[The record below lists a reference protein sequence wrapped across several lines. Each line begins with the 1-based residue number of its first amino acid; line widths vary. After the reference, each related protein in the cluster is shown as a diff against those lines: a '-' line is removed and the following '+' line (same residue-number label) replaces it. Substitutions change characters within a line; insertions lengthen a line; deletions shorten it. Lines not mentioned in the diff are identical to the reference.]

1 MKCCESLLKLLGKYD
16 FSFCKVC
23 FVSDIDC
30 EIYRIKLESP
40 FSVGRREAI
49 SDVVLRIYPKE
60 KSVLENIQS
69 EVAWLNEL
77 SNDGVYVPTPI
88 LNKNGR
94 FINEVINTDGTTQ
107 YAIVLSWLAG
117 QFLDKSLTV
126 KNLAQ
131 IGALLSKLH
140 RGSKKLNK
148 AGKLNSTRESFEC
161 DFDLWISE
169 GRSSTCYVSTDL
181 LKYAGAT
188 ARIVQENIAKMDQN
202 SCYYGFI
209 HGDLHQ
215 WNYLF
220 ENNVAGAIDFSD
232 CGWGHYAYDFAT
244 ILLYL
249 KFPLV
254 DNYDHRRK
262 YNHLRYALLSS
273 YDKYSSLPADIE
285 SQIDIYIMG
294 KLLSNL
300 EWILDD
306 WGRPDRISWGP
317 RFLEQVASIFRGYT
331 ETAN

>member
-126 KNLAQ
+126 KVMLRELEEILGVEVIGTNLNKKEN
-131 IGALLSKLH
+131 LSKLLEAI
-140 RGSKKLNK
+140 KKK
-148 AGKLNSTRESFEC
+148 IG
-161 DFDLWISE
+161 
-169 GRSSTCYVSTDL
+169 
-181 LKYAGAT
+181 
-188 ARIVQENIAKMDQN
+188 
-202 SCYYGFI
+202 
-209 HGDLHQ
+209 
-215 WNYLF
+215 
-220 ENNVAGAIDFSD
+220 
-232 CGWGHYAYDFAT
+232 
-244 ILLYL
+244 
-249 KFPLV
+249 
-254 DNYDHRRK
+254 
-262 YNHLRYALLSS
+262 
-273 YDKYSSLPADIE
+273 
-285 SQIDIYIMG
+285 
-294 KLLSNL
+294 
-300 EWILDD
+300 
-306 WGRPDRISWGP
+306 
-317 RFLEQVASIFRGYT
+317 
-331 ETAN
+331 